1 MTETEKVK
9 ILLEMYIYIYI
20 IYIYIYME
28 GGARE
33 ARGASAPLLFF
44 PKLVFFIFSVFFLI
58 DCKLLDGGKSLQSA
72 YTHYD
77 L

>member
-1 MTETEKVK
+1 
-9 ILLEMYIYIYI
+9 
-20 IYIYIYME
+20 ME
-28 GGARE
+28 GEARE